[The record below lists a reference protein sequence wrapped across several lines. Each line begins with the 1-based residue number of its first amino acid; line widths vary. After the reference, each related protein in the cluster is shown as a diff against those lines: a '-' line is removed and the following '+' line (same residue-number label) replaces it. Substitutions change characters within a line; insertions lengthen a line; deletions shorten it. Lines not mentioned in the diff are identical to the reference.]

1 MEIGTVIFICD
12 ILFMSVGFGHP
23 WALMERSQ
31 SERSTSPRAT
41 CHDLVQVVGQ
51 LCHMLLEGALDHLQA
66 LLLSFLPVSVGDRCS
81 LVPTL
86 SALLPGWAHAR
97 VEHSAVA
104 LEPFDFVLT
113 IWVALAL
120 DEEPTQ

>member
-1 MEIGTVIFICD
+1 MGTH
-12 ILFMSVGFGHP
+12 G
-23 WALMERSQ
+23 ALSIRALHF
-31 SERSTSPRAT
+31 STS
-41 CHDLVQVVGQ
+41 DLSRPCASRRPALPYALG
-51 LCHMLLEGALDHLQA
+51 GALDHLQA